1 MYGKLQFARRL
12 FPVKGAYM
20 SMKVLNFGS
29 LNLDLVYQMPH
40 FIRAGETL
48 SSTSFSRSVGGKGL
62 NQSVALAKAGAD
74 ITHAGMIG
82 QDGLM
87 LRDFLSENGVNT
99 ALVRV
104 VDQPSGHAVIQ
115 VEPDGGNCIFL
126 YGGANRC
133 ITDEFIAE
141 ALSGFGRGD
150 LLVLQNEINSIDR
163 IISAAYDKGMQVVLN
178 PSPIADN
185 LKSLPLEKISWF
197 ILNEVE
203 GAELSGETE
212 PDKIIERLLA
222 LYPHAKIVLTLGG
235 DGSIY
240 ADRHRRIRQSAYRVK
255 AVDTTAAGDT
265 FTGFFFAAVADG
277 VDVENALKRASKASS
292 ISVTRPGAAASI
304 PTLSEVLKALEEE

>member
-1 MYGKLQFARRL
+1 MLPSGRKE
-12 FPVKGAYM
+12 KN
-20 SMKVLNFGS
+20 MKVLNFGS

-48 SSTSFSRSVGGKGL
+48 SSTSFTRSVGGKGL

-82 QDGLM
+82 EDGIM

-115 VEPDGGNCIFL
+115 VEPAGNNCIFL
-126 YGGANRC
+126 YGGANQC
-133 ITDEFIAE
+133 ITDEFISE
-141 ALSGFGRGD
+141 ALSGFGEGD
-150 LLVLQNEINSIDR
+150 LLVLQNEINFIDR

-185 LKSLPLEKISWF
+185 LKDLPLEKISWF

-212 PDKIIERLLA
+212 ADKIIEKLLQ

-235 DGSIY
+235 DGSMY
-240 ADRHRRIRQSAYRVK
+240 ADKEKCFRQSVYRVK

-265 FTGFFFAAVADG
+265 FTGFFFAAVASG
-277 VDVENALKRASKASS
+277 VAVEEALKRASKASS

-304 PTLSEVLKALEEE
+304 PTLDEVLKELEAE